1 MAEKMSEVF
10 EMYDVRLDHIGRGRG
25 AMVLYTD
32 KGVRQVRAAEVSEK
46 RLQAEYEF
54 KENMYAAGFKNIDRL
69 VKNNEDELI
78 TYDRYGNPFVMRMYF
93 DGREMN
99 VMNKNEVLHAVD
111 NLILLHRAGR
121 EVWQAV
127 DRDMQIRE
135 KNDVKRRNRE
145 LKRVHNYISKQSPKR
160 EFEALFIRAFPY
172 FYEQGLQCER
182 MLNTEPKECR
192 HLGYCHGSYNHH
204 SVLICGGD
212 TDRQV
217 ATINF
222 EKYHVGN
229 QLQDLYYF
237 IRKTVEKNGYTYA
250 LLQAILE
257 RYQEGILLQQ
267 DDIEYIQGLY
277 RYPEKFYKLSNQYM
291 NGSKARISP
300 KMVEKLNRIIVE
312 EEKKQNLLEK
322 LSSYNISKK

>member
-192 HLGYCHGSYNHH
+192 HLGYCHGSYN
-204 SVLICGGD
+204 I
-212 TDRQV
+212 
-217 ATINF
+217 
-222 EKYHVGN
+222 Y
-229 QLQDLYYF
+229 
-237 IRKTVEKNGYTYA
+237 
-250 LLQAILE
+250 
-257 RYQEGILLQQ
+257 
-267 DDIEYIQGLY
+267 
-277 RYPEKFYKLSNQYM
+277 
-291 NGSKARISP
+291 
-300 KMVEKLNRIIVE
+300 
-312 EEKKQNLLEK
+312 
-322 LSSYNISKK
+322 

>member
-135 KNDVKRRNRE
+135 KNDVKRRNRA

-204 SVLICGGD
+204 SVLICGGG
-212 TDRQV
+212 TDRQA

-300 KMVEKLNRIIVE
+300 KMVEKLTRIIVE

>member
-204 SVLICGGD
+204 SVLICGGG
-212 TDRQV
+212 TNRQA

>member
-145 LKRVHNYISKQSPKR
+145 LKRVYNYISKQSPKR

-204 SVLICGGD
+204 SVLICGGG
-212 TDRQV
+212 TDRQA